1 MRVEV
6 ISSTSPLIDSRWQRF
21 ILPTFLSQTHSHMQ
35 VRDCKPTHLST
46 KPKTINNFSN
56 NASLQPHSGHLE
68 KHLKMKHVPANWLRT
83 AASAIVSPL
92 AMISFAQEAI
102 GYGIGGICGDWG
114 RDKWAAISVS
124 ISGLAAYDPVHLAR
138 AGSMEYS
145 CAAYGA
151 YCIRHLAF
159 GWLSRGVRINARL
172 AVCESVSSTFTRRNR
187 KWRSAN

>member
-1 MRVEV
+1 
-6 ISSTSPLIDSRWQRF
+6 
-21 ILPTFLSQTHSHMQ
+21 MQ

-102 GYGIGGICGDWG
+102 GYGIGGGLCGYGVVISELLLVCQLAGLLHMIQFTWPG
-114 RDKWAAISVS
+114 RAPWNTAVQHMGHIVFG
-124 ISGLAAYDPVHLAR
+124 IW
-138 AGSMEYS
+138 YS
-145 CAAYGA
+145 P
-151 YCIRHLAF
+151 F
-159 GWLSRGVRINARL
+159 GIWL
-172 AVCESVSSTFTRRNR
+172 AVSGAWELMHDWRCANLFQVLSLAETESGEVLISMTN
-187 KWRSAN
+187 